1 MKLQEIIT
9 VLERLAP
16 PGLQEPYDNSGLLT
30 GSAYLDVKG
39 VLLCLDMTED
49 VIDEAISLGFNMV
62 IGHHPIIF
70 SGLKR
75 INGSTYVERAVIK
88 AIKADIA
95 LYAIHTNLDNV
106 LSDGVNERIAQQLG
120 LLNVKVLSEKQ
131 HNLTAY
137 SGSVG
142 SGAVGYLPE
151 SLPVDIFL
159 SMVAKRMRTSCI
171 RYAGNQEKIISKVAI
186 CGGSGSFLLKEAIR
200 QGADAF
206 ITADFKYHEFFDA
219 EDKIL
224 IVDTGH
230 YESEQFTID
239 LLFDI
244 MQNNFPNF
252 AVRKTGVN
260 TNPIKY
266 HI

>member
-1 MKLQEIIT
+1 MKLHEIIN

-16 PGLQEPYDNSGLLT
+16 PSLQESYDNSGLLT
-30 GSAYLDVKG
+30 GNTHIDVKG
-39 VLLCLDMTED
+39 ALLCLDMTED
-49 VIDEAISLGFNMV
+49 VIDEAIALGFNMV

-106 LSDGVNERIAQQLG
+106 LLHGVNERIAQQLG
-120 LLNVKVLSEKQ
+120 LRNVTLLSDKK
-131 HNLTAY
+131 HHLTSY
-137 SGSVG
+137 SGPVG

-151 SLPVDIFL
+151 PMHADNFL
-159 SMVAKRMRTSCI
+159 SMVAKRMCTSCI
-171 RYAGNQEKIISKVAI
+171 RYAGNQEKTISKVAL

-200 QGADAF
+200 QEAEAF

-224 IVDTGH
+224 IADIGH
-230 YESEQFTID
+230 YESEQYTID

-252 AVRKTGVN
+252 AVRKTDVN

>member
-9 VLERLAP
+9 VLEQIAP
-16 PGLQEPYDNSGLLT
+16 PTLQESYDNSGLLT
-30 GSAYLDVKG
+30 GNGHFEVKG
-39 VLLCLDMTED
+39 VLLCLDMTEE
-49 VIDEAISLGFNMV
+49 VIDEAIALGYNV
-62 IGHHPIIF
+62 IIGHHPIIF

-75 INGSTYVERAVIK
+75 INGSNYVERAIIK

-106 LSDGVNERIAQQLG
+106 LSGGVNERIAQHLG
-120 LLNVKVLSEKQ
+120 LSNVQVLSNKW
-131 HNLTAY
+131 HDVASY
-137 SGSVG
+137 SGPVG
-142 SGAVGYLPE
+142 GGAIGYLPE
-151 SLPVDIFL
+151 PLSLDLFL
-159 SMVAKRMRTSCI
+159 SMVANRMQTSCI
-171 RYAGNQEKIISKVAI
+171 RYAGILDRMITKVAV
-186 CGGSGSFLLKEAIR
+186 CGGAGSFLLKEAVK
-200 QGADAF
+200 QGADVF

-224 IVDTGH
+224 IADIGH
-230 YESEQFTID
+230 YESEQYTID